1 MSINMTLK
9 AAKLELPTNEKIVL
23 WCLCDHYNDNSK
35 LCYPSTKRI
44 QKFTGLSARTVHRVI
59 AKLSERGVI
68 SVIKRSGT
76 SSSYSINIDYIECK
90 AVTESHQC
98 QIDTCDIAAVSSDRE
113 SQGVVTESHRG
124 SDRESHKPVN
134 KPVTEPVNK
143 TKGVYCSKF
152 EKIWDISRDSYKS
165 TKSELGSKKK
175 AHDEYK
181 KLKPSDELID
191 LIIRSLVKQKD
202 QKVRS
207 ARLNEFYPPF
217 QHLERWLKNRRWEDE
232 VMENIAQPSG
242 RDGENRRARK
252 ILTRDDF

>member
-1 MSINMTLK
+1 MSFKKIQWALSVK
-9 AAKLELPTNEKIVL
+9 IKPIPSRVLIQLASHHNEETGI
-23 WCLCDHYNDNSK
+23 CC
-35 LCYPSTKRI
+35 PSI
-44 QKFTGLSARTVHRVI
+44 SSLQESCQLSR
-59 AKLSERGVI
+59 
-68 SVIKRSGT
+68 
-76 SSSYSINIDYIECK
+76 
-90 AVTESHQC
+90 
-98 QIDTCDIAAVSSDRE
+98 
-113 SQGVVTESHRG
+113 QGVVNNLKYLEERNLITRSIGKWG
-124 SDRESHKPVN
+124 SNQYKLKTTQSSKCTSQEDGLVKEVDQGSQVN
-134 KPVTEPVNK
+134 GLEVVKEVDQGSQGSRPKTVNK
-143 TKGVYCSKF
+143 TGKETGNKTRGDYCSKF
-152 EKIWDISRDSYKS
+152 EKIWDISKDSYKE
-165 TKSELGSKKK
+165 TKSELGSKKR